1 MKNNGA
7 YPGAIVCTDE
17 IKTTRLFSA
26 ATKTRAAALLLALL
40 LCLSLAGCAKPQP
53 AAEDPILIPV
63 QIDRASA
70 TVSYLGPEGT
80 YTQEACGVFFE
91 KQGSYVPCATVQ
103 EAVQAL
109 VDGKTG
115 YAVIPQENTIGGAVI
130 DYVDTL
136 IAQTEV
142 SVVGEVE
149 LPITQN
155 LLALPGAT
163 LAEIKTVYSHKQG
176 IAQGAEWLA
185 AHLPDAEVIE
195 VSSTAEGAR
204 MVAEGNDPTCAAIAA
219 AACADVYQL
228 DILAVGIQNNEN
240 NKTRFY
246 VLSMQPPA
254 TATAERL
261 AFIAMGDAEAL
272 PELMAAMEKQ
282 NVTLITLHDR
292 PLKTELGEY
301 YYLIECAGCSYESY
315 QKLSNTKG
323 FSFRFLGCF
332 DVE

>member
-1 MKNNGA
+1 MNIIHA
-7 YPGAIVCTDE
+7 LSSMRI
-17 IKTTRLFSA
+17 R
-26 ATKTRAAALLLALL
+26 RAALLFFAVL
-40 LCLSLAGCAKPQP
+40 LCLSLAGCANSRSAP
-53 AAEDPILIPV
+53 DDLIPA

-91 KQGSYVPCATVQ
+91 KQGSYLPCTTVQ

-109 VDGKTG
+109 VDGQTR

-142 SVVGEVE
+142 SVMGEVE
-149 LPITQN
+149 LLITQN
-155 LLALPGAT
+155 LLALPGTT
-163 LAEIKTVYSHKQG
+163 LGEIKTVYSHKQG

-185 AHLPDAEVIE
+185 EHLPEAEVIE

-204 MVAEGNDPTCAAIAA
+204 MVAEGSDPACAAIAA

-228 DILAVGIQNNEN
+228 ELLAAGIQNNEN

-246 VLSMQPPA
+246 VLSTQPPA
-254 TATAERL
+254 TAPAERL

-272 PELMAAMEKQ
+272 PGLMAAMEKLDL
-282 NVTLITLHDR
+282 TLVTLHDR

-301 YYLIECAGCSYESY
+301 YYLVECADCSYENY
-315 QKLSNTKG
+315 QELSKTEG